1 MTDCDVWPEESAE
14 LPAASELSDSSE
26 HSASVGTQPC
36 PPVADSSFVDI
47 DARPHKCP
55 HCDKGFVKAWGLQ
68 KHCRVHT
75 KERPYKCRYC
85 PKSFSERKFLNI
97 HEHRHT
103 GGKPYLCLGCCM
115 AFTCESTF
123 TKHMQQ
129 HH

>member
-1 MTDCDVWPEESAE
+1 MTDCDVWPEEPAE

-36 PPVADSSFVDI
+36 TPVADSSFVDI